1 MSILF
6 TNVTAV
12 TMDPAKPVL
21 KNAFVSVDG
30 SEIASVGTERPDGEF
45 QRVIDCAGKVM
56 MPGFVNAH
64 THVPMTLMRG
74 YGGGC
79 SLQTWL
85 NDYIFPAEAK
95 LDERCVAAGAALG
108 LAEMI
113 ASGTTCIADMYMNT
127 ETIAKTVLES
137 GISAN
142 LSCGGVYFGDPA
154 DFSPEKCNDCGNHIR
169 LYENWHNAGDGQIVV
184 DASIHAEYTSS
195 PPLWQWVADFAQT
208 HGLRMHV
215 HVSETH
221 SEHEKCIEKYGE
233 TPAQILDK
241 YGVWQNGGIAAH
253 CVYLSGKDAELFA
266 KRGVTA
272 VHNPVS
278 NLKLMSGV
286 APLFFLREQGMNVAL
301 GTDGVASNNSHNMFE
316 EMKVAAITQNYHFG
330 EDHGQLSAADI
341 LAMATVNGAKALGR
355 DTGVIAPGK
364 IADLILVDFTAPNL
378 FPCHDIV
385 ENLVY
390 SAAPSNVAMNMAR
403 GKIIYENGEF
413 LTLDLDRIRAEIMDY
428 ALPKLFGK
436 NK

>member
-6 TNVTAV
+6 TNATAV
-12 TMDPAKPVL
+12 AMDPAQPLL
-21 KNAFVSVDG
+21 KDVFVAVEG
-30 SEIASVGTERPDGEF
+30 SKIASVGAARPAGEF
-45 QRVIDCAGKVM
+45 DRVIDCAGKVM

-79 SLQTWL
+79 DLHTWL

-95 LDERCVAAGAALG
+95 LDDRCVAAGAALG

-127 ETIAKTVLES
+127 ETIAQAVLEA

-142 LSCGGVYFGDPA
+142 LACGAVYFGAPE
-154 DFSPEKCNDCGNHIR
+154 DFSPDKCNDCQNHIR
-169 LYENWHNAGDGQIVV
+169 LYENWHGAGDGQILV
-184 DASIHAEYTSS
+184 DASIHAEYTSC
-195 PPLWQWVADFAQT
+195 PPAWEWVADFAQK
-208 HGLRMHV
+208 HNLRMHV

-221 SEHEKCIEKYGE
+221 SEHEKCIEKYGA
-233 TPAQILDK
+233 TPAQLLDK

-253 CVYLSGKDAELFA
+253 CVYLSGGDAELFA

-286 APLFFLREQGMNVAL
+286 APLFFLRECGMNVAL
-301 GTDGVASNNSHNMFE
+301 GTDGVSSNNSHNLFE
-316 EMKVAAITQNYHFG
+316 EMKAAALVQNYSFG
-330 EDHGQLSAADI
+330 EDHGQLSASDI
-341 LAMATVNGAKALGR
+341 LAMATINGAKALGR
-355 DTGVIAPGK
+355 DTGAIAPGK
-364 IADLILVDFTAPNL
+364 AADLILVDFTAPNL
-378 FPCHDIV
+378 FPCHDIA

-390 SAAPSNVAMNMAR
+390 SAAPSNVVMNMAR

-413 LTLDLDRIRAEIMDY
+413 LTLDMDRIRAEVENY
-428 ALPKLFGK
+428 ALPHIFGGK
-436 NK
+436 